1 VNIHLLLETRKNAT
15 VIPTAAVQR
24 GPQGSYV
31 YVVKSDKTV
40 EVRQVNVAITEN
52 NVAQIASGVSPGE
65 TVVIDGQD
73 KLQPG
78 SPVEPHLQPA
88 NPNGSQNAG
97 SANAQNPSSSNPNS
111 SSTNHNPGNRS
122 SQNRHGPPDSGKP
135 STGTATQ

>member
-1 VNIHLLLETRKNAT
+1 
-15 VIPTAAVQR
+15 
-24 GPQGSYV
+24 
-31 YVVKSDKTV
+31 VVKSDKTV

-78 SPVEPHLQPA
+78 SPVETHLQPA

-111 SSTNHNPGNRS
+111 SSTNHNPGKRS